1 MNSLELDITHY
12 SNSELKEIFNLNN
25 FATKNEIEFTITNYK
40 ENVKNEIN
48 INPVKN
54 KSYSR
59 HLVRRMRD

>member
-25 FATKNEIEFTITNYK
+25 FATKNEIEFTINNYK

-48 INPVKN
+48 INPVKKKIIN
-54 KSYSR
+54 FFSR
-59 HLVRRMRD
+59 